1 MLRAPLVLIMKTMMT
16 TMRSPTGRGLS
27 GSRDA
32 LLARKKIL
40 NQPPTALSV
49 NITTKLGFQFL
60 RSWERQPG
68 NIVLTFWVGLA
79 LRS

>member
-1 MLRAPLVLIMKTMMT
+1 MGWKFPGRGMLRAPLVLIMKTMMT

-40 NQPPTALSV
+40 NQPPTAL
-49 NITTKLGFQFL
+49 
-60 RSWERQPG
+60 
-68 NIVLTFWVGLA
+68 
-79 LRS
+79 